1 MKKRIVFLMMCSL
14 LAACSVQGPDANVGF
29 GMTGYSSRF
38 VKMDIQARHVLNDY
52 LAGTYA
58 SECGGKKEK
67 RHPETCKKDRPFL
80 TNGSM
85 PVGADYQLLRQDIAN
100 KIAFTPPGTA
110 FVQSGYN
117 VYLIR
122 WTDKIIYD
130 SVSLHPYGKESMRK

>member
-1 MKKRIVFLMMCSL
+1 MKKQVFFLMSSFF

-38 VKMDIQARHVLNDY
+38 VKMDIQARHALNDY
-52 LAGTYA
+52 LASAYA
-58 SECGGKKEK
+58 QNCSGKKEK

-80 TNGSM
+80 TNGSI
-85 PVGADYQLLRQDIAN
+85 PVGVDYSPLPNDIAN
-100 KIAFTPPGTA
+100 KIAFTPPGTV

-117 VYLIR
+117 VYLVR

-130 SVSLHPYGKESMRK
+130 SVSLHPYGKESLRK